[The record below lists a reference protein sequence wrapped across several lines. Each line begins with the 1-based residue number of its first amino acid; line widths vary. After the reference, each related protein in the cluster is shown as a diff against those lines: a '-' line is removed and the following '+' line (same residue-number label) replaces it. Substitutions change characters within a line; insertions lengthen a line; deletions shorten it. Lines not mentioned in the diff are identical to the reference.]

1 MITAPPSS
9 HEQLALPDPQ
19 AQRAAGAALAALV
32 RTGRLA
38 TIVVETL
45 DGTPAL
51 AAASDEDLRDTVDAL
66 ADAGF
71 TRTPKGLR
79 LR

>member
-1 MITAPPSS
+1 
-9 HEQLALPDPQ
+9 
-19 AQRAAGAALAALV
+19 
-32 RTGRLA
+32 
-38 TIVVETL
+38 VVETL
-45 DGTPAL
+45 DGTPVH